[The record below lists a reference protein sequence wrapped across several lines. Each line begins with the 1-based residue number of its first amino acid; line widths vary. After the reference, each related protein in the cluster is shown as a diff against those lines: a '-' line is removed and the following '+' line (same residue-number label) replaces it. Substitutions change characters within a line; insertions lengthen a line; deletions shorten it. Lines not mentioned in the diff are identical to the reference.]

1 MIIQAGG
8 RVMEELEAAFTRWD
22 QERREEARVAL
33 EVAMHWEY
41 LLPV

>member
-1 MIIQAGG
+1 M
-8 RVMEELEAAFTRWD
+8 MEELEAALTRWD
-22 QERREEARVAL
+22 QERREEAHAAL